1 MGSVHADRPEEA
13 LPVLGL
19 TRYGHPYQPIRE
31 RWTAALRPRCIRW
44 PSICI
49 LEHDHSATGIPPE
62 RTLTCEQ
69 CPLCGH
75 PADTPFAPRSAS
87 CRSSTWCARRGTE
100 RGAPQGG
107 EAGICSCHRCAHLP
121 SLMRPAFP
129 PLVVRIAVDAGFI
142 AEMNLM
148 VYPACQVAPQISL
161 RMAYVSGVPV
171 ISRAWGL
178 TRGAVTV
185 SSTALA
191 HVTPTLLS
199 WTTREAS
206 GSGQACAGN
215 ENALMGAG
223 SALVRG
229 AAARGARA

>member
-1 MGSVHADRPEEA
+1 MLLDGR
-13 LPVLGL
+13 
-19 TRYGHPYQPIRE
+19 
-31 RWTAALRPRCIRW
+31 RPRCIRW

-62 RTLTCEQ
+62 RTLTGEQ

-75 PADTPFAPRSAS
+75 P
-87 CRSSTWCARRGTE
+87 
-100 RGAPQGG
+100 GG
-107 EAGICSCHRCAHLP
+107 EAGICSCHRCAHVP
-121 SLMRPAFP
+121 SLLMRPAFP
-129 PLVVRIAVDAGFI
+129 PLVVRIVVDAGFI
-142 AEMNLM
+142 AEIDLM
-148 VYPACQVAPQISL
+148 LYPARQVAPQISL

-171 ISRAWGL
+171 ISRVWGL
-178 TRGAVTV
+178 ARGAVTV

-191 HVTPTLLS
+191 YVTPTLLS
-199 WTTREAS
+199 WTTRDAS

-229 AAARGARA
+229 AAARGARTRA